1 MDEIK
6 KLEKLLDS
14 KQLPPKMK
22 EAVKKKIQ
30 VLKENKTVEK

>member
-1 MDEIK
+1 MNEIK
-6 KLEKLLDS
+6 KLENLLDS

-30 VLKENKTVEK
+30 VLKDNQIVEK